1 MSELGFNIEGLSK
14 LLNLN
19 ENDSSDDDEKVLG
32 INNLNLDEK
41 LIFSIF

>member
-19 ENDSSDDDEKVLG
+19 ENDSSDDDEKVH
-32 INNLNLDEK
+32 
-41 LIFSIF
+41 